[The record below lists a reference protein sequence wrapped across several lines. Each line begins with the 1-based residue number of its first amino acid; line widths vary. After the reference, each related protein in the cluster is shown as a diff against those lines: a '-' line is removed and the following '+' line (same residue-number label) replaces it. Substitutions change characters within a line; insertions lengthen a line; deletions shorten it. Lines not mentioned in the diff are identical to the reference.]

1 MKTGTA
7 AVFALL
13 FCALLAVAQ
22 KPQTVDEAVQIL
34 KTKWLKPKDLDWIL
48 RNPKDDVVWTLYRPF
63 GTGMRNEFGLWG
75 DNQPLHDSCGTEN
88 PEGCSVVIFK
98 RLWES
103 VRHDADP
110 TLIQQLD
117 CQFQLVNA
125 IHVSLKGLNQLTTK
139 QMIRRLQSQID
150 AQVSTLTASGT
161 PTCNGSLTLEVE
173 GNPDLGCFV
182 YAPHGKDA
190 GNVND
195 MTLDRALS
203 TSGIQNMFMTI
214 HYPPKLQLDFFRKCQ
229 FPQPF
234 PY

>member
-1 MKTGTA
+1 MKTVTA
-7 AVFALL
+7 VALAVVLSAP
-13 FCALLAVAQ
+13 LAVAQ
-22 KPQTVDEAVQIL
+22 KPKTVDEAVQIL
-34 KTKWLKPKDLDWIL
+34 KTKWLKQKDLDWIL
-48 RNPKDDVVWTLYRPF
+48 RNPKDDVVRTLYRPF
-63 GTGMRNEFGLWG
+63 GTGVRNEFGLWG

-117 CQFQLVNA
+117 CQFQLVDA
-125 IHVSLKGLNQLTTK
+125 IHVGLKGLNQLTTK

-150 AQVSTLTASGT
+150 AQVSALATSGT
-161 PTCNGSLTLEVE
+161 STCNGSLTLEVA
-173 GNPDLGCFV
+173 GKPDLGCFV

-195 MTLDRALS
+195 VTLDRALS
-203 TSGIQNMFMTI
+203 ALGIQNMFRTI
-214 HYPPKLQLDFFRKCQ
+214 HYPPKIQLDYFRKCQ